1 MSALENAKQGTFV
14 LLQVGMRRLAL
25 PAGLVSELAP
35 PVRLHTF
42 PHCSPLIAGVVVRRG
57 RIVPVYD
64 AGPVLIGRKSATN
77 RFYLIARRDFG
88 NRSEASAIP
97 VSGECELRTAEML
110 PPEPS
115 GPAFVA
121 GKLILED
128 EIVEVLDLEAL
139 IRTASATNQG
149 LPEIQAEV
157 RA

>member
-57 RIVPVYD
+57 R
-64 AGPVLIGRKSATN
+64 
-77 RFYLIARRDFG
+77 
-88 NRSEASAIP
+88 
-97 VSGECELRTAEML
+97 TAEMQ
-110 PPEPS
+110 PPEPG
-115 GPAFVA
+115 GPAYVA